1 MNSYNYTG
9 KNDFDDEFLKHQ
21 TKTQFKDRLP
31 TDKDRNN
38 NRRSTF
44 VDCFVGDSI
53 INPRIDCPPGANCI
67 KNRSNFE
74 NNFRCPTGMHYSS
87 EEYRCVS
94 TDSKKKA
101 QFNNRTK
108 LARNRKSAFF
118 NAIVE

>member
-1 MNSYNYTG
+1 
-9 KNDFDDEFLKHQ
+9 
-21 TKTQFKDRLP
+21 
-31 TDKDRNN
+31 
-38 NRRSTF
+38 
-44 VDCFVGDSI
+44 
-53 INPRIDCPPGANCI
+53 
-67 KNRSNFE
+67 
-74 NNFRCPTGMHYSS
+74 MHYSS